1 MLQILLRFSAVAL
14 WLFAS
19 RADFKKPEAL
29 QNFGFLPGMIK
40 QWMER
45 FGAQRDDQW
54 DDCAQRD
61 LEHLVNYTDHWIDIF
76 PTWR

>member
-29 QNFGFLPGMIK
+29 QNFGFLPGMISGWK
-40 QWMER
+40 
-45 FGAQRDDQW
+45 
-54 DDCAQRD
+54 D
-61 LEHLVNYTDHWIDIF
+61 LVRKGRALGELYRSLD
-76 PTWR
+76 